1 MQTTDE
7 RRDSWGGLARPGPIG
22 LAIRVVLGVVS
33 VYALAELLTKWD
45 VFRDKNLIESDFWF
59 VTLFTVCLLPDVFN
73 IALRRRWAAWPL
85 VVFLAGGV
93 VLGSAGS
100 IASDE
105 IWIVPL
111 ALWVYAGDVLVFGTL
126 VLSFPLAIVMR
137 TAGCEFN
144 AVPRLIARLRGTADK
159 ETRRC
164 ILGIDLLDRWGA

>member
-1 MQTTDE
+1 MQPTDM
-7 RRDSWGGLARPGPIG
+7 RRDPRLELGRPGPIG
-22 LAIRVVLGVVS
+22 LAIRVVLGVVT

-73 IALRRRWAAWPL
+73 IALRRRWGVWPL

-100 IASDE
+100 IASGE
-105 IWIVPL
+105 IWTLPL
-111 ALWVYAGDVLVFGTL
+111 ALWVYAGDVLVFGAL

-137 TAGCEFN
+137 TPGCEFN
-144 AVPRLIARLRGTADK
+144 AVPRLTARLRGTAD
-159 ETRRC
+159 EEARRC